1 MKIWFQCKIK
11 YQKEDENG
19 RLKNVTE
26 PYLVDAVSYTEAEAR
41 IYQELGSVIRGDFE
55 VTSITKSKISDI
67 FHFDDAETWYKCK
80 VTYIAADDES
90 GKEKKVTNQ
99 MLVTAQDLHQAS
111 ARLLE
116 SLQGILVAFEVVEIQ
131 QSPLVEIFPYVEDE
145 TKGKV
150 RIDEMAPQAV
160 REEDV
165 VLKPIPVLPSFA
177 DSEAEGE
184 EEEENPQA
192 GFAEAE
198 DEALEDEL
206 ERELTS
212 ENEL

>member
-67 FHFDDAETWYKCK
+67 FHYDDAETWYKCK

-99 MLVTAQDLHQAS
+99 MLVSALDLKQACE
-111 ARLLE
+111 RLLE
-116 SLQGILVAFEVVEIQ
+116 SLEGILVQFEVVEIQ

-150 RIDEMAPQAV
+150 RIDDMAPQAV
-160 REEDV
+160 REEEV
-165 VLKPIPVLPSFA
+165 TLKPIPPTPALASQEEDEEEDSAFEPQA
-177 DSEAEGE
+177 LLQEAELEEELEAELDSET
-184 EEEENPQA
+184 
-192 GFAEAE
+192 
-198 DEALEDEL
+198 EL
-206 ERELTS
+206 
-212 ENEL
+212 